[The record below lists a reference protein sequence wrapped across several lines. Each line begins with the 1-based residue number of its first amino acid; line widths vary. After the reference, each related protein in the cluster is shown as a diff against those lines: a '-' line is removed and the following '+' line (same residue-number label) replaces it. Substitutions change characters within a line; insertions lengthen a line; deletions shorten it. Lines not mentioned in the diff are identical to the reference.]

1 MTLEIGGRAVN
12 VVSLGEH
19 RDGRPPVVFVHGLGG
34 TWKNWLENLPAAA
47 EHTRAVAI
55 DLPGFGD
62 SEMPAEDISITR
74 YGQCVDAVC
83 EALDLGVVDLV
94 GNSMGGFV
102 AAEIAIAHRERLRRL
117 VLVDAAGLSIN
128 DLLRW
133 PTYAIMQLAVAQSR
147 WSWGAQQTMAR
158 RRLRHLAFRTI
169 IRHPTKLPL
178 DLVAAQA
185 NGPGYPGF
193 IAASEA
199 LLSYDFRDRL
209 GEITARTL
217 VVHGED
223 DMLVPLA
230 DAWQFR
236 HAIPNSRLRILRDTG
251 HVAMLERPR
260 TFNRLLEEF
269 LSEP

>member
-1 MTLEIGGRAVN
+1 
-12 VVSLGEH
+12 
-19 RDGRPPVVFVHGLGG
+19 VHGLGG

-47 EHTRAVAI
+47 RHTRAIAV
-55 DLPGFGD
+55 DLPGFGE
-62 SEMPAEDISITR
+62 SEMPAEEISITR

-83 EALDLGVVDLV
+83 EALGLGVVDLV

-102 AAEIAIAHRERLRRL
+102 AAEIAIVHAERVRRI

-133 PTYAIMQLAVAQSR
+133 PTYALMQIAVAQSR
-147 WSWGAQQTMAR
+147 WSWGARQTMAR

-169 IRHPTKLPL
+169 IRHPTALAL
-178 DLVAAQA
+178 DLVVAQA

-193 IAASEA
+193 MAASKA

-209 GEITARTL
+209 GEIEARTL
-217 VVHGED
+217 IVQGED
-223 DMLVPLA
+223 DMLVPVA

-236 HAIPNSRLRILRDTG
+236 HAIPNSRLRILQDTG
-251 HVAMLERPR
+251 HVAMLERPQ

-269 LSEP
+269 LGEP